1 MSLALDAAIAANRHF
16 STVMSRRSLNPAA
29 FPPKIPSIHQW
40 LSFSRWRPVSSCCFC
55 LLLEMF

>member
-29 FPPKIPSIHQW
+29 FPPPKYPAFISGCP
-40 LSFSRWRPVSSCCFC
+40 FRDGGR
-55 LLLEMF
+55 